1 MKKLISLILLMTC
14 FVLFAKDSSDPISI
28 TLHGVSGKVEA
39 NVEKRLQELQKL
51 KPLAQFSLED
61 LREQVLQAIQ
71 PFGYFKADVVI
82 QRPTAQNLIVTIHP
96 GPQIMISKIRIELV
110 GEGAQNPALREVI
123 KNVPLM
129 QHTPLFTEQYE
140 QTKLKLIDTA
150 ENQGYLHA
158 RFQKNEILID
168 EENYTA
174 EITLILDTGQ
184 LYYFGQVQFDPTYI
198 NPKLLHRFVPFHPG
212 QVYSADQ
219 ILQLNNE
226 LSNSGYFSSV
236 LVKPQI
242 SENSSVPIQIHT
254 EPVSKYSYT
263 LGAGYGTDTGV
274 RGRAALHVVPV
285 NRQGHK
291 FNLLAQGSFVQNA
304 LQAQYVIPGQN
315 PVTDQ
320 YTLTGNFSN
329 LNYSAGY
336 SNSFLVSLAQQH
348 RVKNYQRT
356 LSLNTLYE
364 GFHYALQH
372 DTKQFLFYPKATL
385 TFSKTKDLLFSPSG
399 YNITING
406 LAANKIALST
416 INYAQTSLDA
426 KAAIRIEP
434 WRLRLYG
441 HAIQGFIAINNIEQ
455 QPLSLALLLGG
466 TDNLKA
472 YSFNSIGPSRII
484 SYAGF
489 EIQKETKKNWYL
501 VVFYDAGAIYNPN
514 PMKSY
519 YDAGGGLMWVSPI
532 GPIKVGLAQ
541 AINHR
546 WQRDS
551 NSPRLVISMGPDL

>member
-274 RGRAALHVVPV
+274 RGRAALHVIPV

-320 YTLTGNFSN
+320 YTITGNFSN

-356 LSLNTLYE
+356 LSLNSLYE

-372 DTKQFLFYPKATL
+372 DTKQFLLYPKATL

-426 KAAIRIEP
+426 KAAIRIDP
-434 WRLRLYG
+434 WRLRVYG

-472 YSFNSIGPSRII
+472 FSFNSIGPSRII

-489 EIQKETKKNWYL
+489 EVQKETKKNWYL
-501 VVFYDAGAIYNPN
+501 VAFYDAGAIYNPN
-514 PMKSY
+514 PLKSY

>member
-1 MKKLISLILLMTC
+1 MTC
-14 FVLFAKDSSDPISI
+14 FALFAKDNSDPISI

-51 KPLAQFSLED
+51 KTLAQFSLED

-71 PFGYFKADVVI
+71 PFGYFKANVII
-82 QRPTAQNLIVTIHP
+82 QRPNTQNLMITIHP
-96 GPQIMISKIRIELV
+96 GPQIMISKVRLELK
-110 GEGAQNPALREVI
+110 GEGTQNPALREVI
-123 KNVPLM
+123 KNVPLIPG
-129 QHTPLFTEQYE
+129 TPLFTEQYE

-168 EENYTA
+168 EGNYTA

-184 LYYFGQVQFDPTYI
+184 LYYFGQIQFDPTYI

-212 QVYSADQ
+212 QVYSADK

-274 RGRAALHVVPV
+274 RGRAALHVIPV

-356 LSLNTLYE
+356 LSLNSLYE

-372 DTKQFLFYPKATL
+372 DTKQFLLYPKATL

-426 KAAIRIEP
+426 KAAIRIDP
-434 WRLRLYG
+434 WRLRVYG

-472 YSFNSIGPSRII
+472 FSFNSIGPSRII

-489 EIQKETKKNWYL
+489 EVQKETKKNWYL
-501 VVFYDAGAIYNPN
+501 VAFYDAGAIYNPN
-514 PMKSY
+514 PLKSY